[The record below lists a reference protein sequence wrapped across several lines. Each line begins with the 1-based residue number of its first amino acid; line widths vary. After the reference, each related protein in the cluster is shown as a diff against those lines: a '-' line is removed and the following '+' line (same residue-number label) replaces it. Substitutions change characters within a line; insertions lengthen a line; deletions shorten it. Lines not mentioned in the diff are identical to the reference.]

1 MTNLRSHRRLAAQI
15 LKIGQNRVW
24 IDPDRMDDVEG
35 AITREEVRKLIH
47 EKVIV
52 SLPEAGV
59 SRSRAKLVQEK
70 KRMGRRKGAGSRTGS
85 ARAKISKKEAWMSKI
100 RSLRKRL
107 RELKASRI
115 ITESTYRK
123 VYAVAGSGKFESI
136 AELERYLKAHD
147 LWRKR

>member
-1 MTNLRSHRRLAAQI
+1 MTNLRSQRRLAAQI
-15 LKIGQNRVW
+15 LKVGQNRVW
-24 IDPDRMDDVEG
+24 INPERMDDVEA
-35 AITREEVRKLIH
+35 AITRDEVRKLIH

-59 SRSRAKLVQEK
+59 SRSRAKMVREK

-85 ARAKISKKEAWMSKI
+85 SHAKISKKEAWMNKI

-107 RELKASRI
+107 RELKTARI

-123 VYAVAGSGKFESI
+123 VYAIAGSGRFESV
-136 AELERYLKAHD
+136 AELERYLRAHD
-147 LWRKR
+147 YWRKR

>member
-1 MTNLRSHRRLAAQI
+1 MTDLASQRRLAANI

-24 IDPDRMDDVEG
+24 MDPERMDDVEG

-52 SLPEAGV
+52 SLPEKGV
-59 SRSRAKLVQEK
+59 SRSRAKVIREK
-70 KRMGRRKGAGSRTGS
+70 KLKGRRSGPGSVKGAGH
-85 ARAKISKKEAWMSKI
+85 AKVTKKEAWMKKI
-100 RSLRKRL
+100 RSLRRKL

-115 ITESTYRK
+115 IAETTYSQYYRM
-123 VYAVAGSGKFESI
+123 AGSGRFESI
-136 AELERYLKAHD
+136 ADLERNLKAND